1 MIKLTA
7 VTGDIATS
15 DADAIVVNLFDG
27 VTSPSGATGAVDR
40 ALDGAISALIAD
52 KEIKGKQSQI
62 SMIHTLGKLP
72 TKRVIVLGL
81 GRREKFSVNV
91 VRDVSGA
98 VARYLRRIGVSRAAT
113 IAHGAGTEKRFLRA
127 FPMHGF
133 TPWVD
138 TLQIARKCLPKITD
152 YSLGALLQKL
162 NLEGE
167 VADKC
172 PGLGWH
178 DALFDAVASLV
189 LLRRMLQEKSASN
202 DPYAILGLN

>member
-7 VTGDIATS
+7 VAGDITTS

-40 ALDGAISALIAD
+40 ALGGAISALIAD
-52 KEIKGKQSQI
+52 NEITGKQNQI

-81 GRREKFSVNV
+81 GRSEKFNVNV

-113 IAHGAGTEKRFLRA
+113 IAHGAGI
-127 FPMHGF
+127 G
-133 TPWVD
+133 
-138 TLQIARKCLPKITD
+138 
-152 YSLGALLQKL
+152 
-162 NLEGE
+162 
-167 VADKC
+167 
-172 PGLGWH
+172 GL
-178 DALFDAVASLV
+178 DA
-189 LLRRMLQEKSASN
+189 SASAQAMWPSCRPPP
-202 DPYAILGLN
+202 DSLFRTETARIGASKAPASYWARARRTIAPRRSRSFRCSS